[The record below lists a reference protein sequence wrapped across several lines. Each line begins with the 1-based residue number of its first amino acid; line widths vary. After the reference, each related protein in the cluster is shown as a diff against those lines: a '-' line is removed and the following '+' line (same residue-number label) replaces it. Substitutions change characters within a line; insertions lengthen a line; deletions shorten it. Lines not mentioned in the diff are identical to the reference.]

1 MDRPPRWPTPD
12 PEIEPDAET
21 DAETDADPADAAA
34 STAPAAPC
42 APASPGALE
51 PIIGG
56 TLALLTFYARTPHL
70 VAADKIARN
79 LALIARHPQA
89 SEALQTVCTR
99 LFLDW
104 LGPCRTSDEPTERQ
118 WRTVFAPPGGLQ

>member
-1 MDRPPRWPTPD
+1 MRQRHPCPPPPD
-12 PEIEPDAET
+12 D
-21 DAETDADPADAAA
+21 DSADAA
-34 STAPAAPC
+34 TDPGPQAPAAAPCC
-42 APASPGALE
+42 APLE

-70 VAADKIARN
+70 AAADKIARN

-89 SEALQTVCTR
+89 SVRLQTVCTR

-104 LGPCRTSDEPTERQ
+104 LGPTATQDEAPALPPRGAHPASPT
-118 WRTVFAPPGGLQ
+118 AH

>member
-1 MDRPPRWPTPD
+1 MAHRRPTDTP
-12 PEIEPDAET
+12 
-21 DAETDADPADAAA
+21 PAVAAA
-34 STAPAAPC
+34 DGSDEASATPAA
-42 APASPGALE
+42 GALE

-70 VAADKIARN
+70 AAADKIARN

-89 SEALQTVCTR
+89 SAPLQTVCTR

-104 LGPCRTSDEPTERQ
+104 LGPTGTNDESSARQ
-118 WRTVFAPPGGLQ
+118 WRTVHARPDAVQ

>member
-1 MDRPPRWPTPD
+1 MRQRHPCPPPLD
-12 PEIEPDAET
+12 D
-21 DAETDADPADAAA
+21 DSADAAIDA
-34 STAPAAPC
+34 RPEGPGAAPC
-42 APASPGALE
+42 GMPLE

-70 VAADKIARN
+70 AAADKIARN

-89 SEALQTVCTR
+89 SERLQTVCTR

-104 LGPCRTSDEPTERQ
+104 LGPTATQDEALPLAPRAAHP
-118 WRTVFAPPGGLQ
+118 APPTAH